1 MTTYAFGPLLT
12 EQDEVESA
20 EGGIDPLGT
29 EPIAETLGVMLS
41 PGVRERQLHPR
52 FLTAMAVSMW
62 LCEDYPEDTT
72 AKDGT
77 SPPWLV
83 FEWYT
88 VEGLVRSRGK
98 NASDIQGLPGRN
110 KAATA
115 LKDDVNLSARRY
127 LKTPSVFGF
136 HGIYRQLA
144 RNLRIE
150 QDGRLG
156 ECGFELLSIWAQE
169 QSLDGFWGSKMGKGR
184 QIRERLRESLRDGL
198 DAGSVARGGGW
209 SCWSFFGDHLAPYEF
224 GRKEARFLA
233 NQLLA
238 DEKGFRGEILQFLV
252 SEHGQKIWRAH
263 SSERVFHAALIKQ
276 ASPGLAELLRAID
289 HYEAFARL
297 LEDAF
302 DECLFEITCRNK
314 RVKRVSTVE
323 LGNLSCVKRA
333 CQEVQKTFSAVEE
346 SLAPFN
352 STALDLK
359 QAFGELAMRQSSQ
372 QWAQSLMDHHCRI
385 QKEKPPDGKQ
395 PWVECF
401 DDHTFRCRP
410 IYLEDEPPR
419 NDGSYVHFYRT
430 NPLWSFANDLR
441 MVR

>member
-1 MTTYAFGPLLT
+1 MIYPSAPLLT
-12 EQDEVESA
+12 ERDEIDSV

-29 EPIAETLGVMLS
+29 ESIAETLGVMLS

-62 LCEDYPEDTT
+62 LCEGYPIDMT
-72 AKDGT
+72 AKDGA

-83 FEWYT
+83 FEWYA

-98 NASDIQGLPGRN
+98 NSNDIKGLPGRN

-115 LKDDVNLSARRY
+115 LKDGAPLSARRY

-150 QDGRLG
+150 QDGNLG
-156 ECGFELLSIWAQE
+156 ECGFELLSIWAKE
-169 QSLDGFWGSKMGKGR
+169 QGLEGFWGTQSGKGR
-184 QIRERLRESLRDGL
+184 KIREHLRGALQDGL
-198 DAGSVARGGGW
+198 DAGCVDRGGGW
-209 SCWSFFGDHLAPYEF
+209 SGWGFFGDHLAPYEF
-224 GRKEARFLA
+224 GRQEARFLA
-233 NQLLA
+233 SQLLA
-238 DEKGFRGEILQFLV
+238 DQKGFRGEILHFLV
-252 SEHGQKIWRAH
+252 SERGQKIWRTRL
-263 SSERVFHAALIKQ
+263 SERDFHAALFKR
-276 ASPGLAELLRAID
+276 ATPGLAELLLAID
-289 HYEAFARL
+289 RYEAFARL

-314 RVKRVSTVE
+314 RVKRVSTAE
-323 LGNLSCVKRA
+323 LGKLSCVKRA
-333 CQEVQKTFSAVEE
+333 CQEVPKIFAAVEE

-359 QAFGELAMRQSSQ
+359 QAFGELAVRQSSQ
-372 QWAQSLMDHHCRI
+372 QWSQSLMDHHCRI

-410 IYLEDEPPR
+410 IYLEDAPPR

-430 NPLWSFANDLR
+430 NPLWSFANDLK